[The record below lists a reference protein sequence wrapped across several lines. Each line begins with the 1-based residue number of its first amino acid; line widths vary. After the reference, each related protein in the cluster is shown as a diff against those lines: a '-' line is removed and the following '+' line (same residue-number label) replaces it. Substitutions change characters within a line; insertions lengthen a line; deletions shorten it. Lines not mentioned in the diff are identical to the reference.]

1 MNKVSGA
8 GGPIR
13 VPTLLG
19 WIGAAAG
26 VGVLVLLAL
35 LAGPGRLRVVPF
47 APVGGGGARGASLP
61 TEAVPAPAPDG
72 AGAKARDAA
81 SAPGTS
87 GLAGNLAA
95 AVGVA
100 PSGQQGAQAQPGA
113 QQNAQPGAPAQQGVA
128 PLPPLPAGDRMIV
141 KSGSLVLQVTDLA
154 DGMRRVG
161 GVVAGIPGAYV
172 AASSTSYRGD
182 PAPPVPQPVS
192 IDPQRLPGGQSASLT
207 LKVPAG
213 DFDAAMERLRALG
226 TPVQEQV
233 STQEVTEE
241 YVDLDAQV
249 RSLEAVEAQYLR
261 LLEKAQRV
269 EEILPLQQ
277 RVTEVRTQIDRLRGR
292 MNLLQRRADL
302 STITVSLT
310 LPGRPGDPFAG
321 PEPRPLRTLRLA
333 VSGLGGALVGLLD
346 AAIYLTVYLLPV
358 LLVGGAIYWWRRS
371 RRHGPPASDTAA
383 PATAGG

>member
-8 GGPIR
+8 GGPSR
-13 VPTLLG
+13 VFTLLG
-19 WIGAAAG
+19 WIGAATG
-26 VGVLVLLAL
+26 VGVLLLVAL

-47 APVGGGGARGASLP
+47 FPAGGGGSPRATLP
-61 TEAVPAPAPDG
+61 TEAGPAPND

-81 SAPGTS
+81 SAQGAA
-87 GLAGNLAA
+87 GLAGDLAQT
-95 AVGVA
+95 A
-100 PSGQQGAQAQPGA
+100 PSAPTAQQGAPQGA
-113 QQNAQPGAPAQQGVA
+113 QRGAPAQQGVT
-128 PLPPLPAGDRMIV
+128 PLPPLPATDRMIV

-182 PAPPVPQPVS
+182 PAPPGPPPVPIDPLRP
-192 IDPQRLPGGQSASLT
+192 DPQRPLGGQSASLT

-241 YVDLDAQV
+241 YVDLEAQA

-333 VSGLGGALVGLLD
+333 LSGLGGALVGLLD

-358 LLVGGAIYWWRRS
+358 LLVGGAFYWWRRS
-371 RRHGPPASDTAA
+371 RRQGPPAPDPAA
-383 PATAGG
+383 SATAGG

>member
-8 GGPIR
+8 GGPFR
-13 VPTLLG
+13 VFPLLG
-19 WIGAAAG
+19 WIGAATG
-26 VGVLVLLAL
+26 VGVLLLVAL
-35 LAGPGRLRVVPF
+35 LAGPGRLRTVPF
-47 APVGGGGARGASLP
+47 LPAGGGGSPRATLP
-61 TEAVPAPAPDG
+61 TEAGPAPND

-81 SAPGTS
+81 PARGAA
-87 GLAGNLAA
+87 GLAGDLAQS
-95 AVGVA
+95 A
-100 PSGQQGAQAQPGA
+100 PSAPSSQPGA
-113 QQNAQPGAPAQQGVA
+113 PPGAPAQQGVT
-128 PLPPLPAGDRMIV
+128 PLPPLPATDRMIV

-182 PAPPVPQPVS
+182 PAPPGPAPVPIDPLRP
-192 IDPQRLPGGQSASLT
+192 DPQRPPGGQSASLT

-213 DFDAAMERLRALG
+213 DFDAAMEHLRALG

-241 YVDLDAQV
+241 FVDLEAQA

-333 VSGLGGALVGLLD
+333 LSGLGGALVGLLD

-358 LLVGGAIYWWRRS
+358 LLVGGAFYWWRRS
-371 RRHGPPASDTAA
+371 RRQGPPAPGPTA
-383 PATAGG
+383 PVTAGG

>member
-1 MNKVSGA
+1 
-8 GGPIR
+8 
-13 VPTLLG
+13 
-19 WIGAAAG
+19 
-26 VGVLVLLAL
+26 
-35 LAGPGRLRVVPF
+35 
-47 APVGGGGARGASLP
+47 
-61 TEAVPAPAPDG
+61 
-72 AGAKARDAA
+72 
-81 SAPGTS
+81 
-87 GLAGNLAA
+87 
-95 AVGVA
+95 
-100 PSGQQGAQAQPGA
+100 
-113 QQNAQPGAPAQQGVA
+113 
-128 PLPPLPAGDRMIV
+128 MIV
-141 KSGSLVLQVTDLA
+141 KSGSLVLQVTDLG

-182 PAPPVPQPVS
+182 PAPPVPQPVP
-192 IDPQRLPGGQSASLT
+192 IDPQRPPAGQSASLT

-213 DFDAAMERLRALG
+213 DFDAAMDSLRALG
-226 TPVQEQV
+226 TPLQEQV

-241 YVDLDAQV
+241 YVDLEAQT

-261 LLEKAQRV
+261 LLEKAQRI

-333 VSGLGGALVGLLD
+333 LSGLGAALVGLLD

-371 RRHGPPASDTAA
+371 RRQGPPASDSAA